1 MVKQA
6 AMASNVKDLTLGERA
21 EAAAASAADHLGLP
35 SAEPQLTALRCRL
48 DDLRHRL
55 EQRLALSPDSAAT
68 AELLTSILR
77 LQCELLDRD
86 LSRRMRCLTEIRSA
100 LRDLRGLSPREMIYA
115 APVVLSR
122 EFGFARTMIST
133 VRGSMWLPQHL
144 HIEDEGADPQSR
156 PFHEFVAHAHIQ
168 LADAPLETELI
179 RKRCGA
185 LVPFPREDKRTFKG
199 IVDVSGSFGYVAAPI
214 IVQGR
219 AIGILHADRPQ
230 PDGIVTMEHLDQ
242 LEAFAECLAA
252 AFERAVLEEK
262 VSEQR
267 VAVGNL
273 CAHVEELLGR
283 PARPSLW
290 SGASPKQRQD
300 AYHRDQP
307 AVPLLTARE
316 REIMSYVATGAT
328 NSQIARCLVI
338 SEGTVKSHL
347 KHIARKLHTSSRAA
361 AVAVFAGIATAQTSD
376 SR

>member
-1 MVKQA
+1 
-6 AMASNVKDLTLGERA
+6 
-21 EAAAASAADHLGLP
+21 
-35 SAEPQLTALRCRL
+35 
-48 DDLRHRL
+48 
-55 EQRLALSPDSAAT
+55 
-68 AELLTSILR
+68 
-77 LQCELLDRD
+77 
-86 LSRRMRCLTEIRSA
+86 
-100 LRDLRGLSPREMIYA
+100 
-115 APVVLSR
+115 VLSR

-199 IVDVSGSFGYVAAPI
+199 IVDASGCFGYVAAPI
-214 IVQGR
+214 TVQGR

-230 PDGIVTMEHLDQ
+230 PDGIVAMEHLDQ

-262 VSEQR
+262 VSQQR

-273 CAHVEELLGR
+273 CGHVEELLGR
-283 PARPSLW
+283 PARPPLC
-290 SGASPKQRQD
+290 SGAGPKQRHD
-300 AYHRDQP
+300 AYHRGDQP

-347 KHIARKLHTSSRAA
+347 KHIAKKLKTSSRAA
-361 AVAVFAGIATAQTSD
+361 AVATYGGLATAD
-376 SR
+376 VGGSR